1 MIEVYSS
8 ETDEFLEKTNK
19 NGSNN
24 LNSAAATAANFTENH
39 SSSPNKD
46 NKHEENKN
54 SASAIKTQ
62 DDEENRIDQAAASA
76 IEASQKLNPV
86 WKKKYTYNISL
97 SIRVSI
103 FFSWIYCHL
112 FRVFLKN
119 NKILLLSFFPSII
132 TYYSNE

>member
-86 WKKKYTYNISL
+86 WKKKYTYNISI
-97 SIRVSI
+97 SIRVSTHW
-103 FFSWIYCHL
+103 S
-112 FRVFLKN
+112 VLKE
-119 NKILLLSFFPSII
+119 NKD
-132 TYYSNE
+132 